1 MTKKKTLG
9 ICALIMAVSLGMLF
23 TSYVQA
29 KNQQSIRK
37 INLSADTDD
46 VVKGS
51 DGDGSYDLDIDQTGI
66 YYVDHGFMKY
76 LDYETGKSSYLCGRS
91 MCLHND
97 SDCGAFAVNFS
108 GMGVYKGKLYA
119 LRKDYV
125 NNSYDL
131 LQMEMNGTERKTL
144 TTFSFD
150 EETKQELEQK
160 FGDETDL
167 KQEPE
172 QKSGDKTDSETAI
185 VKSEGTDETENTYD
199 FTCEDVYYAYGKAY
213 LKVNYEKGECVTD
226 INEESEP
233 VEIEMKDVISQI
245 VSVDLTTGERTV
257 LAQAEGPEL
266 ETKLQLS
273 LISEDTLIITKMETP
288 DTMSDS
294 YYEVLKVDRATGAQ
308 DVLLQG
314 TCEKCDTGSEVINHI
329 PYHTLGWYEG
339 DLIFYSDEM
348 QAQDG
353 HLVERNITV
362 WRWNLKE
369 EPQKLFNESN
379 GYFLLDCDEPD
390 GSGIHDTSKLIYAN
404 AVSDTYGADIQMK
417 VWDLATGEHK
427 VLYEDGYTATC
438 RLLSETGDTY
448 IAEIYDKDAGKLG
461 NDRISKDDFYAG
473 HLDAA
478 KMLIDHSENLN

>member
-1 MTKKKTLG
+1 MTKRKTLG
-9 ICALIMAVSLGMLF
+9 ICALIMAVSLGMVF

-66 YYVDHGFMKY
+66 YYIDHGFMKY
-76 LDYETGKSSYLCGRS
+76 LDYETGKSSYLCGQS

-108 GMGVYKGKLYA
+108 GMGAYKGKLYA

-150 EETKQELEQK
+150 EDVKQELEQK
-160 FGDETDL
+160 SGDETAF
-167 KQEPE
+167 
-172 QKSGDKTDSETAI
+172 ETAI
-185 VKSEGTDETENTYD
+185 VKCEGLDETENTYD
-199 FTCEDVYYAYGKAY
+199 FTCEDVYYAYGKVY
-213 LKVNYEKGECVTD
+213 LNVNYERGECVTD
-226 INEESEP
+226 TNEESEP

-266 ETKLQLS
+266 ETELQLS

-294 YYEVLKVDRATGAQ
+294 YYEILKVDSVNGAQ

-348 QAQDG
+348 QVQDG
-353 HLVERNITV
+353 HLTERNITV
-362 WRWNLKE
+362 WRWNLNEE
-369 EPQKLFNESN
+369 EPQKLFNEPN

-390 GSGIHDTSKLIYAN
+390 GSGIHDISKLIYAN
-404 AVSDTYGADIQMK
+404 AVSDIYGADIQMK

-438 RLLSETGDTY
+438 RLLSEAGDSY
-448 IAEIYDKDAGKLG
+448 IAEMYDEDAGKLG
-461 NDRISKDDFYAG
+461 IYCISKDDFYAG

-478 KMLIDHSENLN
+478 KMLIDHSGNLN